1 MFMEM
6 KGKPIRKHHDS
17 QWLCDPAVIVDITKY
32 SQVNFK
38 LEAPPASQVPDF
50 KSEMLKFKLSLWKV
64 GLKNMTQ
71 YMSPLWKD
79 KKYIYILLS
88 YKNAKNV

>member
-1 MFMEM
+1 M

-64 GLKNMTQ
+64 GLKNMTLTCPH
-71 YMSPLWKD
+71 SGKI
-79 KKYIYILLS
+79 KNIYIYTSII
-88 YKNAKNV
+88 